1 MNIKQKIDYNRY
13 VKIMAEQ
20 LEQKGLVHR
29 NIEAIDDVNLLLQF
43 KDEQTGKNLFSPKI
57 ITSLRSS
64 GYDTLTKIVSIP
76 DVKVLTDVGGIGE
89 KTADVIWEEVTKYFG
104 VNSQTALT
112 YEERLE
118 KYQVRCS
125 TGAKALDS
133 LLGGGIPTKQITEF
147 YGEPQMG
154 KTQLCY
160 NIAVN
165 SLIHKNLGGY
175 YELDKIETNQRPR
188 VYWVDTEFTFDP
200 VRIRKLVSSR
210 FPELNASEILDNII
224 IVQPVSSDELIRE
237 VEKIFQSPDNV
248 VTVIID
254 SLMAPFRS
262 EALLSFAQLNPRQQ
276 KLQQVL
282 GIIKRGMKVRNLAVI
297 LTNQVT
303 TKISLSGPMGGPP
316 QMTAAG
322 GLAVAHTVTN
332 RIRLKK
338 ATKAETKSRNDI
350 EVRKAIVEDSPFLKD
365 GSALF
370 VLSEIG
376 IIDFTTALEKE
387 VDKPLSGDSDIF
399 DNDEIGE
406 ENAEFETEKSEEF
419 EEKEV
424 KKPTKR
430 KKTPKKKSEK
440 VIDSDA
446 TDITTEP
453 NMELWEEE

>member
-1 MNIKQKIDYNRY
+1 
-13 VKIMAEQ
+13 MAEQ
-20 LEQKGLVHR
+20 TDQSDQKGLVHR
-29 NIEAIDDVNLLLQF
+29 NAEAIDDINLLMQF

-57 ITSLRSS
+57 VTSLRAA
-64 GYDTLTKIVSIP
+64 GYDTLTKIVSLP
-76 DVKVLTDVGGIGE
+76 DVKALTDVGGIGE
-89 KTADVIWEEVTKYFG
+89 KTADLIWEEVTKYFG

-118 KYQVRCS
+118 KFQVRCS
-125 TGAKALDS
+125 TGSKALDS
-133 LLGGGIPTKQITEF
+133 LVGGGIPTKQITEF

-160 NIAVN
+160 SIAVN
-165 SLIHKNLGGY
+165 SIIDKSLGGY
-175 YELDKIETNQRPR
+175 YDLQKLDPKEQPR
-188 VYWVDTEFTFDP
+188 VYWIDTEFTFDP
-200 VRIRKLVSSR
+200 VRIRKLVANR
-210 FPELNASEILDNII
+210 YPELDANQILDNII

-237 VEKIFQSPDNV
+237 IEKVFQSPDNV
-248 VTVIID
+248 STVIID

-282 GIIKRGMKVRNLAVI
+282 GIIKRGMKVRNVAVI

-316 QMTAAG
+316 QQIAAG

-370 VLSEIG
+370 VLSEKG
-376 IIDFTTALEKE
+376 IIDFTTSLEKE
-387 VDKPLSGDSDIF
+387 VDKPISGDSDIF
-399 DNDEIGE
+399 EEQEELNTDN
-406 ENAEFETEKSEEF
+406 ETTASESSDQEPVEKA
-419 EEKEV
+419 K
-424 KKPTKR
+424 
-430 KKTPKKKSEK
+430 KKKSSSRKKSKKAEGPQEEQPEE
-440 VIDSDA
+440 V
-446 TDITTEP
+446 TEP
-453 NMELWEEE
+453 SEESSEPDMQLWEEE

>member
-1 MNIKQKIDYNRY
+1 
-13 VKIMAEQ
+13 MAEQ
-20 LEQKGLVHR
+20 MEQKGLVHK
-29 NIEAIDDVNLLLQF
+29 NIEALDDVNLLMQF
-43 KDEQTGKNLFSPKI
+43 KDEQTGKTLFSPKI
-57 ITSLRSS
+57 VTALRSA
-64 GYDTLTKIVSIP
+64 GYDTLTKIVSLP
-76 DVKVLTDVGGIGE
+76 DVKALTEVGGIGD
-89 KTADVIWEEVTKYFG
+89 KTADLIWDEVTKYFG

-118 KYQVRCS
+118 KFQVRCS
-125 TGAKALDS
+125 TGSKALDT

-160 NIAVN
+160 SIAIH
-165 SLIHKNLGGY
+165 SLLDKSLGGY
-175 YELDKIETNQRPR
+175 YDLSKLEPNAKPR
-188 VYWVDTEFTFDP
+188 VFWVDTEFTFDP
-200 VRIRKLVSSR
+200 SRIRKLLQNR
-210 FPELNASEILDNII
+210 FPEINADQVLDDII

-248 VTVIID
+248 STVIID

-316 QMTAAG
+316 QVTAAG

-332 RIRLKK
+332 RIHLKK
-338 ATKAETKSRNDI
+338 ATKVETKSRNDI

-370 VLSEIG
+370 VLSEKG
-376 IIDFTTALEKE
+376 IIDFTVALDKE
-387 VDKPLSGDSDIF
+387 VEKPLSGDSEIF
-399 DNDEIGE
+399 EE
-406 ENAEFETEKSEEF
+406 ENTNEDSQKENDSVDIEKKTDESSS
-419 EEKEV
+419 
-424 KKPTKR
+424 KKKR
-430 KKTPKKKSEK
+430 KSKKKSDESEEK
-440 VIDSDA
+440 IDS
-446 TDITTEP
+446 TEETFTTEP
-453 NMELWEEE
+453 DAKLWEEE

>member
-1 MNIKQKIDYNRY
+1 
-13 VKIMAEQ
+13 MAEQ
-20 LEQKGLVHR
+20 IEQKGLVHR
-29 NIEAIDDVNLLLQF
+29 NTEAIDDINLLMQF

-57 ITSLRSS
+57 VTSLRSA
-64 GYDTLTKIVSIP
+64 GYDTLTKIVSLP
-76 DVKVLTDVGGIGE
+76 DVKSLTDVGGIGE
-89 KTADVIWEEVTKYFG
+89 KTADLIWEEVTKYFG

-112 YEERLE
+112 FEERLE
-118 KYQVRCS
+118 KFQVRCS

-165 SLIHKNLGGY
+165 SIIDKSIGGY
-175 YELDKIETNQRPR
+175 YDLSKLDAKEKPR
-188 VYWVDTEFTFDP
+188 VYWIDTEFTFDP
-200 VRIRKLVSSR
+200 VRIRKLVSNR
-210 FPELNASEILDNII
+210 YPELDANQILDDII

-237 VEKIFQSPDNV
+237 VEKVFQSPDNV
-248 VTVIID
+248 STVIID

-282 GIIKRGMKVRNLAVI
+282 GIIKRGLKVRNLAVI

-316 QMTAAG
+316 QQIAAG

-370 VLSEIG
+370 VLSEKG
-376 IIDFTTALEKE
+376 IIDFTTSLEKE
-387 VDKPLSGDSDIF
+387 VDKPISGDSDIF
-399 DNDEIGE
+399 EEQEELTAEIESSSTDDEIMTK
-406 ENAEFETEKSEEF
+406 AKKSS
-419 EEKEV
+419 
-424 KKPTKR
+424 TR
-430 KKTPKKKSEK
+430 KKTSTKKKNKREEESKEENESSESSSEADMK
-440 VIDSDA
+440 
-446 TDITTEP
+446 
-453 NMELWEEE
+453 LWEEE

>member
-1 MNIKQKIDYNRY
+1 
-13 VKIMAEQ
+13 MAEQ
-20 LEQKGLVHR
+20 IEQKGLVHR
-29 NIEAIDDVNLLLQF
+29 NVEAIDDVNLQMQF
-43 KDEQTGKNLFSPKI
+43 KDEQTGKNLFSPKVV
-57 ITSLRSS
+57 TSLRSA
-64 GYDTLTKIVSIP
+64 GFDTLTKIVSLP
-76 DVKVLTDVGGIGE
+76 DVKALTEVGGIGD
-89 KTADVIWEEVTKYFG
+89 KTADLIWDEVAKYFG

-118 KYQVRCS
+118 KFQVRCS

-160 NIAVN
+160 SIAVQ
-165 SLIHKNLGGY
+165 SLVDKKLGGY
-175 YELDKIETNQRPR
+175 YELDKLDPKERPR
-188 VYWVDTEFTFDP
+188 VFWVDTEFTFDP
-200 VRIRKLVSSR
+200 TRIRKLVTNR
-210 FPELNASEILDNII
+210 FPEVNADQILDDII

-237 VEKIFQSPDNV
+237 VEKVFQSPDNIA
-248 VTVIID
+248 TVIID

-316 QMTAAG
+316 QQIAAG

-332 RIRLKK
+332 RIKLKK
-338 ATKAETKSRNDI
+338 ATKVESKSRNDI
-350 EVRKAIVEDSPFLKD
+350 EVRKAVVEDSPFLKD

-370 VLSEIG
+370 VLSEKG
-376 IIDFTTALEKE
+376 IIDFTTSLDKE
-387 VDKPLSGDSDIF
+387 VDKPLSGDSEIF
-399 DNDEIGE
+399 DDETDDNE
-406 ENAEFETEKSEEF
+406 ETESSEF
-419 EEKEV
+419 KINDDSDDKITS
-424 KKPTKR
+424 KK
-430 KKTPKKKSEK
+430 KKQSKKKSSKNKSEQNGDK
-440 VIDSDA
+440 LEEVSS
-446 TDITTEP
+446 EP
-453 NMELWEEE
+453 NPTLWEEE

>member
-1 MNIKQKIDYNRY
+1 
-13 VKIMAEQ
+13 MAEL

-29 NIEAIDDVNLLLQF
+29 NVEEIDDVNLLLQF

-57 ITSLRSS
+57 ITSLRAA
-64 GYDTLTKIVSIP
+64 GYDTLTKIVSLP
-76 DVKVLTDVGGIGE
+76 DVKALTEVGGIGE
-89 KTADVIWEEVTKYFG
+89 KTADLIWEEVTKYFG

-118 KYQVRCS
+118 KFQVRCS

-165 SLIHKNLGGY
+165 SLIDKKLGGY
-175 YELDKIETNQRPR
+175 YELDKLEPNQRPR

-200 VRIRKLVSSR
+200 VRIRKLVSNRYPDLDANS
-210 FPELNASEILDNII
+210 LLDNII

-237 VEKIFQSPDNV
+237 VEKIFQSPDNIA
-248 VTVIID
+248 TVIID

-282 GIIKRGMKVRNLAVI
+282 GLIKRGMKVRNLAVI

-303 TKISLSGPMGGPP
+303 TKISLSGPMGGPT

-338 ATKAETKSRNDI
+338 ATKVETKSRGDI

-370 VLSEIG
+370 VLSEKG
-376 IIDFTTALEKE
+376 IIDFTTSLDKE

-399 DNDEIGE
+399 DE
-406 ENAEFETEKSEEF
+406 EELVEDTAETDDQEAPEK
-419 EEKEV
+419 KDG
-424 KKPTKR
+424 KKSAK
-430 KKTPKKKSEK
+430 KKKSSKKKTETD
-440 VIDSDA
+440 VEENDSE
-446 TDITTEP
+446 TDSIPDTTSEP
-453 NMELWEEE
+453 DMKLWEEE